1 MSVTVTPPAAG
12 PPPVTD
18 PTARDQ
24 EVLVRHLA
32 QRTRAKLAGDAPEM
46 ARIVERRPSMVL
58 QLGVLPPLLTPD
70 DDSVLTPEQFSRERN
85 RPPSH
90 LGLTF
95 FLEPDCDSAQLDFE
109 AQFLYYVQR
118 HPERLE
124 QRRAQGDADD
134 GQDTGGEGDGDG
146 SSGQGSQPAIPGET
160 TLVEVF
166 ERQQVRTERIR
177 RELDVSRKSGRLHIE
192 LDPWVDPVLGPVL
205 RDRATVYPFQ
215 TSGLKLP
222 NAATDGDDVA
232 YRAAIAAA
240 EFPDIRAKRPHDPP
254 KVVIE
259 VDWRRTANGKVRV
272 QATLWNKTLEPQRT
286 GKKPKAGEPPTLYRD
301 RHLFDARLRV
311 FEADAGFVATRFRE
325 TPEGFRYDHLRDIE
339 CIGINCVGRRISELA
354 DAPLGTDTFPLHR
367 QDRIE
372 QNNDP
377 DVLMRFAELA
387 GPDPVKAL
395 RRIAGA
401 MEDFA
406 TDFAQV
412 AANWPHAHSKDAVDK
427 ALCDYR
433 ANDLAAFKRGIACL
447 REDPQLL
454 FAFRAANQ
462 VFLNVDSFKAQP
474 FENWHL
480 FQVVFQVIQLAALH
494 ARETDPEA
502 RPDLHAQLDICDV
515 LHFST
520 GGGKTEAYLGL
531 IAMAMFYD
539 RLRGKQRGVTAML
552 RFPLRMLSVQ
562 QLQRILDVLW
572 FAERYRRDQVERG
585 VVVDGATFDGDEFML
600 GYWVGRNNTPNS
612 LVDTRPE
619 NEADNIR
626 WWQKFI
632 ASDASGGDDKRIVTI
647 CPNPEC
653 KGGDVHLVANVD
665 RVRLLHRCSTCG
677 EDLPLVIS
685 DDEVYRYL
693 PAVLVCTVDKLAH
706 LGRADQFVGVFA
718 GPAYHCA
725 KHGYFNNHTVVWAK
739 GGVKDRD
746 DRCLA
751 GYLCNEDAGTYTVVG
766 PTRDPGPALHIQDE
780 LHLLEEELGSLDAHY
795 ETLFEVLAT
804 DLGGLPPKM
813 LAATATIEAY
823 AEQVRQLY
831 AREGRVFPSPGWE
844 LGSSFY
850 IRTTNAA
857 RRLYYGALPNRS
869 DPAEFGERVQ
879 SYLHQEVISMHED
892 LPGALAAL
900 HAQGLDAGRD
910 SKWLEDELLHYELS
924 LGYVNRKQ
932 DAERIAIELQ
942 RKEFHPTGERVDV
955 EWLVADHTSLARISQ
970 VLNTIETQY
979 RDEPARAKRL
989 RALVA
994 TSIVSHGV
1002 DLNALNLMV
1011 MNGMTPSVAGYVQ
1024 ASSRSGRTH
1033 VGLVVVGFDR
1043 RKARERSFYSYF
1055 PKYHQ
1060 FLDRLISPVPVN
1072 RFAKY
1077 SVKWTLPGILSALLI
1092 QAYAR
1097 ERAVAL
1103 GLNARKPK
1111 TMPLNVAKEARVWLG
1126 SAEAPADKEAHIK
1139 ARVLRAL
1146 GLGKLVRVY
1155 DENSGQWIKRPVFDP
1170 IWEGSLRE
1178 AVERVFAK
1186 QMNLLAQQ
1194 AGEKSTS
1201 ERFSPRPLSA
1211 FRSVDEPM
1219 EFASLG
1225 AATAIEHALT
1235 ESRTG
1240 GGGARRGGG
1249 SASPSTTSG
1258 S

>member
-1 MSVTVTPPAAG
+1 VSITVPPPAAT

-46 ARIVERRPSMVL
+46 ATIVERRPSMVL

-70 DDSVLTPEQFSRERN
+70 ADSLLTPEQYSRERN

-95 FLEPDCDSAQLDFE
+95 FLEPAGDTAQLDFE

-118 HPERLE
+118 HPDRAL
-124 QRRAQGDADD
+124 QRRAQGDDD
-134 GQDTGGEGDGDG
+134 GRSEDGDDDGGDGDG
-146 SSGQGSQPAIPGET
+146 DGDEQGDGGQSSTGET
-160 TLVEVF
+160 SLVEVF
-166 ERQQVRTERIR
+166 ERQEVRTERIR
-177 RELDVSRKSGRLHIE
+177 RELDVSKKSGRLRIE
-192 LDPWVDPVLGPVL
+192 LDQWVDPVLGPVL
-205 RDRATVYPFQ
+205 RDAGTVYPFQ

-222 NAATDGDDVA
+222 NAATDGSEAD
-232 YRAAIAAA
+232 YRKAIRDA
-240 EFPDIRAKRPHDPP
+240 EFPDIRTKRPHDPP

-259 VDWRRTANGKVRV
+259 VDWRRTANGTVRV
-272 QATLWNKTLEPQRT
+272 QVALWNKTLEPPRT
-286 GKKPKAGEPPTLYRD
+286 GKAKAGEPPTLYRE

-311 FEADAGFVATRFRE
+311 VDVDAPFVSTRFRE
-325 TPEGFRYDHLRDIE
+325 TPDGFRYDHLRDIE
-339 CIGINCVGRRISELA
+339 CIGINCVGRRLDEHP
-354 DAPLGTDTFPLHR
+354 DAPLGTDTFPLYR

-372 QNNDP
+372 QNDDP
-377 DVLMRFAELA
+377 DVLMTFAELA

-401 MEDFA
+401 MDDFEA
-406 TDFAQV
+406 QFAQV
-412 AANWPHAHSKDAVDK
+412 VADWPHAHSRDAVEQ
-427 ALCDYR
+427 ALKDFR
-433 ANDLAAFKRGIACL
+433 RNDIEAFKLGIRCL
-447 REDPQLL
+447 REDARLL
-454 FAFRAANQ
+454 FSFRAANQ
-462 VFLNVDSFKAQP
+462 VFYNIDSLKAEP
-474 FENWHL
+474 FETWRL
-480 FQVVFQVIQLAALH
+480 FQVVFQVIQLAALR
-494 ARETDPEA
+494 ARETDPA
-502 RPDLHAQLDICDV
+502 QRPEVHAQLDVCDV

-531 IAMAMFYD
+531 IVMNLFYD

-572 FAERYRRDQVERG
+572 FAERYRRELVAQNTE
-585 VVVDGATFDGDEFML
+585 VDGGTLDGDAFML
-600 GYWVGRNNTPNS
+600 GYWVGRGNTPNS

-619 NEADNIR
+619 NESDNIR
-626 WWQKFI
+626 WWQKYI
-632 ASDASGGDDKRIVTI
+632 AAAPDEGDDKRIVTL
-647 CPNPEC
+647 CPNPAC
-653 KGGDVHLVANVD
+653 NGGDVKLVADVD
-665 RVRLLHRCSTCG
+665 SVRLLHRCRSCG
-677 EDLPLVIS
+677 GDLPLAIS

-706 LGRADQFVGVFA
+706 LGRADQFVGVFG
-718 GPAYHCA
+718 GPAYRCP
-725 KHGYFNNHTVVWAK
+725 KHNYFNNHTVVWGK
-739 GGVKDRD
+739 GGVKERD

-751 GYLCNEDAGTYTVVG
+751 GHMCTLDASQYEVVG
-766 PTRDPGPALHIQDE
+766 PTHDAGPSLHIQDE

-831 AREGRVFPSPGWE
+831 AREGRVFPSPGWD

-850 IRTTNAA
+850 IRTTDAA
-857 RRLYYGALPNRS
+857 RRLYFGALPHRT
-869 DPAEFGERVQ
+869 DPAEFGERIQ
-879 SYLHQEVISMHED
+879 SYLHGEVIAMQED
-892 LPGALAAL
+892 PAAALATL

-910 SKWLEDELLHYELS
+910 VAWLAGQLLHYELT

-932 DAERIAIELQ
+932 DAERIAIELAREQ
-942 RKEFHPTGERVDV
+942 LDPTGERVEV

-979 RDEPARAKRL
+979 RDEPDRVKRL

-1033 VGLVVVGFDR
+1033 VGLVIVGFDR
-1043 RKARERSFYSYF
+1043 RKARERSFYQYF

-1060 FLDRLISPVPVN
+1060 FLDRLINPVPVN

-1077 SVKWTLPGILSALLI
+1077 SVKWTLPGIIAALLI
-1092 QAYAR
+1092 QAYQR
-1097 ERAVAL
+1097 ERMTAL
-1103 GLNARKPK
+1103 GLDARKPK
-1111 TMPLNVAKEARVWLG
+1111 AMPLTVAKEARTWLG
-1126 SAEAPADKEAHIK
+1126 SAEPPTGKEEHVK

-1146 GLGKLVRVY
+1146 GLGKLVRVF
-1155 DENSGQWIKRPVFDP
+1155 DESTNTWVQRPVFDP

-1178 AVERVFAK
+1178 AVEQVFAK
-1186 QMNLLAQQ
+1186 QMNLVAQT
-1194 AGEKSTS
+1194 AGEKTTS

-1219 EFASLG
+1219 EFAALG

-1235 ESRTG
+1235 ESRTAG
-1240 GGGARRGGG
+1240 RRGG
-1249 SASPSTTSG
+1249 SSSSTTTG